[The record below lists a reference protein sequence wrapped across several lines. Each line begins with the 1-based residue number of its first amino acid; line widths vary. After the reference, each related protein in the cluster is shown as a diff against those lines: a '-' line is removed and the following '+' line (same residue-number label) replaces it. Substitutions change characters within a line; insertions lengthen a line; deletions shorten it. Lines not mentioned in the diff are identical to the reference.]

1 MPAEVAVSPTTL
13 TPGVYLR
20 ADLTAAPSSPGS
32 LGLRALIMAPKSS
45 AGTITANSQLVRGVT
60 DAAEV
65 KTYLGAGTPGHL
77 TAVAL
82 FRAHPTASVD
92 LIAPAASAGSTAT
105 GTITFSD
112 DDGDDPV
119 TSART
124 VEITIKGEY
133 LEVAWLV
140 GEDEV
145 DIATKA
151 VDAINALSDR
161 LPVVASNSSGTL
173 AVVTLTAKLPGPW
186 GNDVLYSA
194 VLQDGA
200 GGAVTTAAA
209 AMTGGTTEPDF
220 STALTNLTGALEYTY
235 ILPCVSNADAQSAS
249 SSSNP
254 ARVEAHIDEQ
264 DSGLSA
270 KLQQQVVGLT
280 GALASAQ
287 TGAIAR
293 NHGPTQYVFC
303 MTGQSLGCEFAGWEV
318 GRSLKEEQIDP
329 AVNRI
334 DDPIAGLF
342 GAKDLVA
349 DKPTAA
355 EIEAALVD
363 GLSIVNY
370 DAQLDLYLVAPL
382 TTYSQDEDGNRSDK
396 LRYKSGVSGAYA
408 YLRDLRRALKEEFRG
423 AKIHPDLT
431 DADEELPARVVE
443 VRDIKAFVIAHA
455 DTWVSLGVL
464 RRDALTEAI
473 ADGTLSVRIN
483 PVDDSQVD
491 VVVPF
496 KVIKPL
502 AKLGIVGQRIG

>member
-1 MPAEVAVSPTTL
+1 MAAELAVSASTL

-20 ADLTAAPSSPGS
+20 ADLTAGPSSPGS

-45 AGTITANSQLVRGVT
+45 AGTIAANTQLVRGVT
-60 DAAEV
+60 DANEV
-65 KTYLGAGTPGHL
+65 KTYLGPGTPGHL
-77 TAVAL
+77 AAVAL

-92 LIAPAASAGSTAT
+92 LIAPAASGGVAATSTV
-105 GTITFSD
+105 TFD
-112 DDGDDPV
+112 DTSPI

-124 VEITIKGEY
+124 VKIWIKGEAI
-133 LEVAWLV
+133 EVAWLV
-140 GEDEV
+140 GEDDV
-145 DIATKA
+145 DIATKV

-161 LPVVASNSSGTL
+161 LPIVASNVGGTV
-173 AVVTLTAKLPGPW
+173 AIVTLTAKIAGPW
-186 GNDVLYSA
+186 GNDVLYRVELA
-194 VLQDGA
+194 DGA
-200 GGAVTTAAA
+200 GGTATAAA
-209 AMTGGTTEPDF
+209 AALASGTTEPDF
-220 STALTNLTGALEYTY
+220 TTALTNVSSYEYTY

-249 SSSNP
+249 TSNP
-254 ARVEAHIDEQ
+254 SRVEAHIDEL

-270 KLQQQVVGLT
+270 KLQQHVTGLT
-280 GALASAQ
+280 GALAAAQ

-293 NHGPTQYVFC
+293 NHGPTQYVYC
-303 MTGQSLGCEFAGWEV
+303 MAGQSLGCEFAGWEV
-318 GRSLKEEQIDP
+318 GRSLKEEQDDP

-334 DDPIAGLF
+334 DDPIDGLF
-342 GAKDLVA
+342 GAADLVA

-370 DAQLDLYLVAPL
+370 DAQLDLYLVAPI
-382 TTYSQDEDGNRSDK
+382 TTYSQDSDGNRSDK

-431 DADEELPARVVE
+431 EADEELPEKVVE

-455 DTWVSLGVL
+455 DTWVSRGVL
-464 RRDALTEAI
+464 RRDTLTEVI
-473 ADGTLSVRIN
+473 ADGTLSVNIN
-483 PVDDSQVD
+483 ATDDSQVD
-491 VVVPF
+491 IVIPF